1 MEQSF
6 AKHPVHQGQNIQKFR
21 IIRNMSQTDVASDL
35 ELKRGKPVS
44 QQFVSDIEQKET
56 IEDDELLRQIAEI
69 LKVDPEALK
78 NLDLNAAINVISNT
92 FTNHDH
98 SQQQFA
104 TYISNTP
111 VYNPLDKLVDLFQK
125 EKDELK
131 NENQQLRREIEK
143 LRKGKK

>member
-56 IEDDELLRQIAEI
+56 IEDDELLKQIAEY
-69 LKVDPEALK
+69 LSRPFVFLYR
-78 NLDLNAAINVISNT
+78 NCNRFYRN
-92 FTNHDH
+92 
-98 SQQQFA
+98 
-104 TYISNTP
+104 
-111 VYNPLDKLVDLFQK
+111 
-125 EKDELK
+125 EKCVL
-131 NENQQLRREIEK
+131 
-143 LRKGKK
+143 

>member
-6 AKHPVHQGQNIQKFR
+6 AKHPVHQGLNIQKFR
-21 IIRNMSQTDVASDL
+21 IIRNMSQTDVAADL

-69 LKVDPEALK
+69 LKVDAEALK

-131 NENQQLRREIEK
+131 DENQQLKKEIEK
-143 LRKGKK
+143 LKKGKR

>member
-21 IIRNMSQTDVASDL
+21 IIRNMSQTDVAADL

-69 LKVDPEALK
+69 LKVDPDVLRS
-78 NLDLNAAINVISNT
+78 LDLNAAINVISN
-92 FTNHDH
+92 
-98 SQQQFA
+98 
-104 TYISNTP
+104 
-111 VYNPLDKLVDLFQK
+111 
-125 EKDELK
+125 
-131 NENQQLRREIEK
+131 EI
-143 LRKGKK
+143 L

>member
-21 IIRNMSQTDVASDL
+21 IIRNMSQTDVANDL

-69 LKVDPEALK
+69 LKVDAEALRS
-78 NLDLNAAINVISNT
+78 LDLNAAINVISNT

-131 NENQQLRREIEK
+131 SENEHLRKEIERLK
-143 LRKGKK
+143 KGKS